1 VIDRVL
7 TWIITSGE
15 SDSVAA
21 TADQATAHPNRDSTE
36 RHKTN
41 GAHRPSLVVAGLI
54 LFPPMPMDRRGFRIG
69 SARWP
74 YKRLL
79 CIFLLP
85 VYNLPLRLSIRQV
98 ATRGC
103 LGVLCSGPR
112 QRLHALLV
120 QRTLE
125 FGLTEAPIVLT
136 TSTPV
141 EVSAKMSH
149 SAFERMGSSSNFGP
163 NFLCIGLQKAGTA
176 WLYDQLEMHPDFVM
190 PPLKELH
197 YFDKRLKV
205 KRLDNLLH
213 RMQSEP
219 VGLNLVRA
227 RQGKRPYGER
237 DLEFLVRAQ
246 AIRGAPID
254 IEKYA
259 DLFQSKSNLMT
270 GDITPGYSRLTEQVI
285 HEISQRFPAIKIILL
300 LRDPIDRSWS
310 QLNMHI
316 RKRKFAEEAA
326 GDWSQVK
333 SNLSRKGM
341 SERSYPSGVWKRWI
355 QFFPPERIRYY
366 FFDDLCR
373 EPAGFRA
380 SILEFLGADPG
391 KASGT
396 LSADHNRKTNLRKVS
411 MTPSIREHMIEFFQE
426 ELLACAQTF
435 GGPAKQWLARYG
447 IDQLEYRA
455 AAE

>member
-1 VIDRVL
+1 
-7 TWIITSGE
+7 
-15 SDSVAA
+15 
-21 TADQATAHPNRDSTE
+21 
-36 RHKTN
+36 
-41 GAHRPSLVVAGLI
+41 
-54 LFPPMPMDRRGFRIG
+54 
-69 SARWP
+69 
-74 YKRLL
+74 
-79 CIFLLP
+79 
-85 VYNLPLRLSIRQV
+85 
-98 ATRGC
+98 
-103 LGVLCSGPR
+103 
-112 QRLHALLV
+112 
-120 QRTLE
+120 
-125 FGLTEAPIVLT
+125 
-136 TSTPV
+136 
-141 EVSAKMSH
+141 
-149 SAFERMGSSSNFGP
+149 
-163 NFLCIGLQKAGTA
+163 
-176 WLYDQLEMHPDFVM
+176 
-190 PPLKELH
+190 
-197 YFDKRLKV
+197 
-205 KRLDNLLH
+205 
-213 RMQSEP
+213 MQSEP

-259 DLFQSKSNLMT
+259 DLFQSKGNLMT
-270 GDITPGYSRLTEQVI
+270 GDITPGYSRLSEQVI
-285 HEISQRFPAIKIILL
+285 DEISLRFPAIKIILL

-373 EPAGFRA
+373 EPVGFRA
-380 SILEFLGADPG
+380 SILKFLGADPV
-391 KASGT
+391 KASGA

-411 MTPSIREHMIEFFQE
+411 MTPSVREHMIEFFQE

-435 GGPAKQWLARYG
+435 GGPAKQWLARYA
-447 IDQLEYRA
+447 IDQREYRA
-455 AAE
+455 AVE